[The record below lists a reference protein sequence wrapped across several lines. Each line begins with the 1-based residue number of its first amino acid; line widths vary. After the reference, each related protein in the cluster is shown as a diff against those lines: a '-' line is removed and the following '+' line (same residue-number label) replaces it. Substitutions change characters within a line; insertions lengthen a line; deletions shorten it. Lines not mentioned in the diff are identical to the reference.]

1 MKIRLYEHP
10 FAVVAPITYETDSL
24 ALWLLDHYGESPNVK
39 VQVFVGEPSAESEI
53 TGDVHA
59 IMAGDQDEYTIL
71 QSPGWEQL
79 IIQIVIMIVAAIAT
93 ALLTPKP
100 KLPGDVN
107 RSQQSPNNGLGQ
119 RENKVRIL
127 ERVED
132 IYGTV
137 RSIPSLMMP
146 TYIKYLDNKK
156 YEYGY
161 YCVGRGYYDIS
172 DVRDGD
178 TLISDITAACA
189 SVYEPFT
196 SPNSGDSP
204 TLQIGDPVVDSV
216 VTASRSIEVDGVI
229 LFASN
234 QVQIEAE
241 SEYTFTH
248 HPGGDTITQSSKNPN
263 VNSVCEIGQ
272 SVDVTMT
279 DVTVS
284 TPPFTCTATISN
296 TFEVSS
302 GSTAFDNI
310 VVGSVVTVSGFT
322 NPANNGVFTITS
334 KPSDLIVGV
343 AGPLATETSGG
354 IVFSVTVNYTGSYV
368 IADVADGI
376 LTLTTSDWTAPV
388 TQTCTVETHNPNATD
403 WVTLPDVDRT
413 EVWVNVVAPS
423 GLYYDDG
430 GRWDLAVSFTIEIE
444 KLHATTLAPLGI
456 VETSSG
462 SLTGNVPD
470 EIADTVEHT
479 TAWTGPARVRMR
491 RDTPHDFDF
500 EGVVQDEI
508 KWTDLY
514 GVSAVATNHFGN
526 KTTIHTI
533 TQATSRATAVK
544 TRQLNCLASRLLPT
558 YNGSTFSGAFDATGA
573 HVSGTISA
581 TSKICDI
588 IAAVSVDPKIG
599 NRDLATEVDMAQI
612 WSIQGLLDTWNT
624 ECGQFNYTFD
634 SDNISFEETVVT
646 IADAGFCVA
655 YRQNGK
661 IRLSFERAS
670 ASATALFTHRNKKPK
685 SETITRKFANDAEYD
700 GVEFIYTDPDSN
712 QSETITLPTSG
723 DYTKLKKFEIAGI
736 RSFEQAWLRA
746 NREYQKLLWQRVTI
760 ETVTTLDARSLLP
773 NSRVDI
779 VDNTRFK
786 SYDGEVVA
794 QNGMVLTLSRDVEF
808 QPSGAHSIVLMKR
821 DGSLQSITV
830 TAGDEPN
837 RVILSSLPSEA
848 VVTSHGEAG
857 IRTIFSFA
865 ADSARGSMAYLVQEL
880 DITDSQYCTI
890 KAINYSPDYYS
901 ADYTTIPPKATIIN

>member
-1 MKIRLYEHP
+1 MRIQLYEHP
-10 FAVVAPITYETDSL
+10 FAIVAPVVYETDSL
-24 ALWLLDHYGESPNVK
+24 ALWLLDHYGESPKVK

-53 TGDVHA
+53 TGDVQA
-59 IMAGDQDEYTIL
+59 IMAGDREEYTIL
-71 QSPGWEQL
+71 QSPGFEQL
-79 IIQIVIMIVAAIAT
+79 IVQVVIMIVAAVAT

-146 TYIKYLDNKK
+146 TYFKYLNNKK

-161 YCVGRGYYDIS
+161 YCVGRGYHDIS

-204 TLQIGDPVVDSV
+204 ILQIGDPVVDNVIS
-216 VTASRSIEVDGVI
+216 ASRSIEVDGVT

-234 QVQIEAE
+234 QVRLEGDSQ
-241 SEYTFTH
+241 YTFEH
-248 HPGGDTITQSSKNPN
+248 HVGGDTITQSSKNPN
-263 VNSVCEIGQ
+263 VNSICTAGET
-272 SVDVTMT
+272 VDVTMT
-279 DVTVS
+279 DATWATPAEVCDATV
-284 TPPFTCTATISN
+284 IG
-296 TFEVSS
+296 TFVVGT
-302 GSTAFDNI
+302 GSTMFQHI
-310 VVGSVVTVSGFT
+310 TVGTVINVSGFIDST
-322 NPANNGVFTITS
+322 NNGFFTVTS
-334 KPSDLIVGV
+334 KPSDTVIGVGV
-343 AGPLATETSGG
+343 TLAIETADA
-354 IVFSVTVNYTGSYV
+354 VFSIVVNYTGTYT
-368 IADVADGI
+368 IAAVSDGI
-376 LTLTTSDWTAPV
+376 LTLTSTGWSAPV
-388 TQTCTVETHNPNATD
+388 TQNCLVETHRQHATD
-403 WVTLPDVDRT
+403 WVTLPDAERT
-413 EVWVNVVAPS
+413 EVWCNVVAPS

-430 GRWDLAVSFTIEIE
+430 GRWDLSVSFTVEIE
-444 KLHATTLAPLGI
+444 KLHATTLVPLGI
-456 VETSSG
+456 VETASG
-462 SLTGNVPD
+462 SLSGKVPD
-470 EIADTVEHT
+470 EIADTIEHA
-479 TAWTGPARVRMR
+479 TAWTGPARVRLK
-491 RDTPHDFDF
+491 RDTPHDFTF
-500 EGVVQDEI
+500 EGTVQDEI
-508 KWTDLY
+508 KWADLY

-533 TQATSRATAVK
+533 TRATSRATAVK

-588 IAAVSVDPKIG
+588 LAAVSVDPKIG

-661 IRLSFERAS
+661 IRLSFERAA
-670 ASATALFTHRNKKPK
+670 ASATALFTHRNKKPA

-712 QSETITLPTSG
+712 QPETITLPTSG
-723 DYTKLKKFEIAGI
+723 AYTKLKKFEIAGI

-746 NREYQKLLWQRVTI
+746 NREYQKLLGQRVTI

-830 TAGDEPN
+830 TAGDAPN
-837 RVILSSLPSEA
+837 RVVLSALPSET
-848 VVTSHGEAG
+848 VVTSQGESG

-901 ADYTTIPPKATIIN
+901 ADYTTIPPKAAIIN